1 MQGNDQLLYIDFL
14 RPYRHPHHS
23 VTVFEISFCLPS
35 QLCGLTLHKE
45 GLVETE
51 LGRGLLLFLGSALPV
66 DGDAI
71 PEPLWA
77 ALHSPNPA
85 DTQKGERRGVTGGPG
100 GTLLPQGSL
109 CHSLSPDSLR
119 KYY

>member
-14 RPYRHPHHS
+14 RPYHHPHHS
-23 VTVFEISFCLPS
+23 VTIFEISFCLPS

-85 DTQKGERRGVTGGPG
+85 DTQKGERPREGS
-100 GTLLPQGSL
+100 QGCL
-109 CHSLSPDSLR
+109 GFLR
-119 KYY
+119 SSSSM